1 MMLTQPQIYQ
11 VLHPWHWLT
20 YKATNAEAVA
30 AAAGFVAAATA
41 ILGLYG
47 LWRYVAYTRRMMAA
61 TEASLRAT
69 FRPLLQIVKLSVQED
84 GIHVNVD
91 NIGNGPAIHL
101 IHWSREAA
109 NPHSAEVD
117 DLFDY
122 VAPKVGED
130 GLRRA
135 VLPPSQIASLVIDHN
150 LKWSVTRIFI
160 TAIDSAGNAYQTSA
174 VTPSKSFGEWPPIV
188 QGFSERTRLEV
199 IRDRKRA
206 KSTDGDSLN
215 RLNIYADRNV
225 SRSEV

>member
-1 MMLTQPQIYQ
+1 VTQEQMYQ
-11 VLHPWHWLT
+11 LFHPWHWLT

-30 AAAGFVAAATA
+30 AIAACIAAITA

-47 LWRYVAYTRRMMAA
+47 LWRYVVYTRRMMAA

-101 IHWSREAA
+101 IHWSKEAA
-109 NPHSAEVD
+109 KRHSGQVD
-117 DLFDY
+117 DLFTY

-135 VLPPSQIASLVIDHN
+135 VLPPSQIASFVINRD
-150 LKWSVTRIFI
+150 LAWSVTRIFI
-160 TAIDSAGNAYQTSA
+160 TAIDSAGSGYQTSA
-174 VTPSKSFGEWPPIV
+174 VTPSNSVGEWPPIV

-199 IRDRKRA
+199 IQDQKHAKR
-206 KSTDGDSLN
+206 TDVENVN
-215 RLNIYADRNV
+215 RLNIRADRNV
-225 SRSEV
+225 PRSEA